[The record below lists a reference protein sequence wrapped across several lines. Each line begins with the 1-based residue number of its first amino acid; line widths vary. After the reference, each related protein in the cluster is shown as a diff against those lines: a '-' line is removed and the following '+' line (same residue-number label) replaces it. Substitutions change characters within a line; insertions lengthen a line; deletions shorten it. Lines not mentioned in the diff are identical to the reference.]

1 MRIAL
6 EDMDRKDLMTVSA
19 FLALAMDGDYEKAGR
34 KLNQHLLR
42 GGSLDQ

>member
-6 EDMDRKDLMTVSA
+6 EDTVST
-19 FLALAMDGDYEKAGR
+19 FLALTMDGDYEKAGR

-42 GGSLDQ
+42 GELLDQ